1 MTRIAFLLISP
12 NLRNPTFSPLL
23 NLPQS
28 TNVVNS
34 SADSYQRRNR
44 RERSVHDYLLI
55 PLTRS
60 KSKSESPPSSHELPR
75 ALPPLE
81 RERQLA
87 SNGLHGGAGAITSI
101 QAAEIYGLNVHAEQI
116 QILGVGRSMLPPES
130 ADTPLRLAFK
140 RMMKARIIGCEGI
153 VSPPNCIVSIW
164 YTESKGKGVELII
177 LIGG

>member
-1 MTRIAFLLISP
+1 MRIAFLLISP

-81 RERQLA
+81 RERQL
-87 SNGLHGGAGAITSI
+87 
-101 QAAEIYGLNVHAEQI
+101 
-116 QILGVGRSMLPPES
+116 
-130 ADTPLRLAFK
+130 
-140 RMMKARIIGCEGI
+140 
-153 VSPPNCIVSIW
+153 
-164 YTESKGKGVELII
+164 GKPFSFSLII
-177 LIGG
+177 RFKCRHRKVR